1 MIDDRLQA
9 ILEANGG
16 IVKVSQAKVDGI
28 SHTSILR
35 AVQAGRLKRVAHGVY
50 EAVDKLAEYELAE
63 DRLDDKLYI
72 SQLRRPKAIYSHDT
86 ALYLNNMIDRDPSVF
101 SVTVPT
107 GYNTKRLVEDGFTVF
122 SIQDSLYELG
132 IVNVQTKYGHPVMT
146 YSPERA
152 ICDCIR
158 SRSRVDVEVMIEG
171 LKGYVQNRNYNRN
184 VYLLMEMAKAFGVQK
199 ILRTYLEVLL

>member
-16 IVKVSQAKVDGI
+16 IVKVSQAKIDGI

-50 EAVDKLAEYELAE
+50 EAVDELVEDGLA
-63 DRLDDKLYI
+63 DKLYVF
-72 SQLRRPKAIYSHDT
+72 QLRRPKAIYSHDT

-158 SRSRVDVEVMIEG
+158 SRSRVDVEVMIDG